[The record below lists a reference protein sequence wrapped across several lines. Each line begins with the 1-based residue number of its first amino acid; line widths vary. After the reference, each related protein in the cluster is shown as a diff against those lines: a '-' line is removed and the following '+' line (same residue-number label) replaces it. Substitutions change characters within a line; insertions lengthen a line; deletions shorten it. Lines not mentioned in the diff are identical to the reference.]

1 MSKKVTIEITE
12 NGWET
17 KVELNGKTYIEKHK
31 RTNFGSEGYE
41 GNFEDE
47 DDLTDELYD
56 ALSGF
61 AQHDIMQALRSHF

>member
-1 MSKKVTIEITE
+1 MSKKVTIEVTE

-31 RTNFGSEGYE
+31 RTNFGSEGVE
-41 GNFEDE
+41 GNFENEDE
-47 DDLTDELYD
+47 LTDELYD

>member
-1 MSKKVTIEITE
+1 MSKKVTIEVTK

-31 RTNFGSEGYE
+31 RTNFGSERYE

-47 DDLTDELYD
+47 DGLTDELYD
-56 ALSGF
+56 ALGGF